1 MCYSFWCGAASRV
14 SIDCDL
20 CGGIRAKEQVYP
32 QVLSSQAMFDVSSNS
47 QALLGAQSPIG
58 GFGKA
63 SGEFPGK

>member
-1 MCYSFWCGAASRV
+1 MV
-14 SIDCDL
+14 SVDRDF
-20 CGGIRAKEQVYP
+20 CGGTIAKAQVYT